1 MIGWLIEGSPEKPTN
16 TLGRWWQNRPQF
28 IFPKRTRLM
37 WNPLRI
43 DILNG
48 NLICKWR
55 IFQQAMFDY
64 QRVIGDIYYQPLKQ
78 TFAEPQNVDGL
89 SSLFP
94 VKIAILEGIYIYI
107 SHFQTYPNAWK
118 LEPNDN
124 WETTQFGRFTWMLAI
139 CQAGW
144 SPKCVNRCPE
154 GQQFPQDHKPIPDSY
169 PNILKH
175 ISSYFY
181 SILSPWFLCV
191 TQLNS

>member
-1 MIGWLIEGSPEKPTN
+1 
-16 TLGRWWQNRPQF
+16 
-28 IFPKRTRLM
+28 M

-94 VKIAILEGIYIYI
+94 VKIAILEGIYIYPI
-107 SHFQTYPNAWK
+107 FRH
-118 LEPNDN
+118 
-124 WETTQFGRFTWMLAI
+124 TQMPG
-139 CQAGW
+139 
-144 SPKCVNRCPE
+144 S
-154 GQQFPQDHKPIPDSY
+154 
-169 PNILKH
+169 
-175 ISSYFY
+175 
-181 SILSPWFLCV
+181 
-191 TQLNS
+191 